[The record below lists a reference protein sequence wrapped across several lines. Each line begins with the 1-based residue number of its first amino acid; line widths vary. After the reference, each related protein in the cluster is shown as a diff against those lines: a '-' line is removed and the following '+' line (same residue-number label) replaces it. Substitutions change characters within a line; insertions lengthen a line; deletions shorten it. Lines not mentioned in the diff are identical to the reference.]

1 LTWFGFFPSNL
12 WRVQRINTCIS
23 SSAKLMHR
31 FHPNKIKW
39 ELGCALETTKVVFEL
54 AKTEWSHHYIQLKKV
69 KWWVALLHYNGF
81 MIFKLG
87 MLIFNLTK
95 KKVVDQFYNN
105 SSIFKFSAITNEY
118 IQLLSSSFRNSH
130 VEFVSRSQI
139 NKNVHVLAKATTFL
153 ETPSFLLMSQHL
165 FKNLL

>member
-69 KWWVALLHYNGF
+69 KWWVALLHYDGF

-87 MLIFNLTK
+87 MLIFNLTQK
-95 KKVVDQFYNN
+95 KWLINSTTIVASLNLVLLLMNIYNC
-105 SSIFKFSAITNEY
+105 F
-118 IQLLSSSFRNSH
+118 L
-130 VEFVSRSQI
+130 
-139 NKNVHVLAKATTFL
+139 HVL
-153 ETPSFLLMSQHL
+153 ETLMLSLLVDHKSMRM
-165 FKNLL
+165 FMI